1 MLRSNKC
8 WWTSRLKLIP
18 SSRTQGTGAWLI
30 MGLLLLAESGLWAGT
45 AAAYTAFAVMKKF
58 SFSAG
63 PSYSEP
69 FTVEQ
74 QAYLRSIYQQLTT
87 GVTGPLT
94 VLTSPGATGIDG
106 AFLGPWGMAENLAQ
120 ANAIIQRY
128 LDYNKKWKVSTAP
141 RDAKSGGVPAST
153 VSSLTTISP
162 LVNSSPCRPPSPSAG
177 SPWDPPSSS
186 WSCTL
191 RCPSSGSGSAC
202 CASPSTRRGTTTRCR
217 RRIRSQ
223 FSTILPRSLWSSDT
237 PRSQCSWTA
246 RSTVQLG
253 WGPLDTFSVARRGPP
268 FTASISV
275 RPVYPLVCP
284 SCYGSFVLVIHS
296 L

>member
-1 MLRSNKC
+1 
-8 WWTSRLKLIP
+8 
-18 SSRTQGTGAWLI
+18 

-128 LDYNKKWKVSTAP
+128 LDYNKKWKVSIAVPGAIQT
-141 RDAKSGGVPAST
+141 GGV
-153 VSSLTTISP
+153 
-162 LVNSSPCRPPSPSAG
+162 
-177 SPWDPPSSS
+177 SSS
-186 WSCTL
+186 
-191 RCPSSGSGSAC
+191 A
-202 CASPSTRRGTTTRCR
+202 
-217 RRIRSQ
+217 
-223 FSTILPRSLWSSDT
+223 RSLAHHLLSFCCCFVA
-237 PRSQCSWTA
+237 QAAVAVSWFA
-246 RSTVQLG
+246 LGSTFLVMVVHFALPFVWKWLG
-253 WGPLDTFSVARRGPP
+253 LLRQPKHQKGYYNEV
-268 FTASISV
+268 
-275 RPVYPLVCP
+275 
-284 SCYGSFVLVIHS
+284 
-296 L
+296 